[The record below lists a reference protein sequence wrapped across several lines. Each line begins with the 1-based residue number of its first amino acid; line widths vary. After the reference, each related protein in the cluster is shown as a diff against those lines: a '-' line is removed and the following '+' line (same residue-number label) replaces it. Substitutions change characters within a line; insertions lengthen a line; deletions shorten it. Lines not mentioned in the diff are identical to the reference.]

1 MKLEGEIGEIELI
14 GQLVELGETKFTG
27 ALRFEH
33 DAIIKIIYFKAGE
46 VLSASTNDRTDS
58 VDEILLRAGKI
69 TREHVK
75 QALGK
80 RKDNETL
87 GDAMLALGFI
97 TKKELTWGRRAQL
110 IGIIRSLQKWEK
122 GSYTLVND
130 YLPKRDEGTSFFLP
144 QLLLE
149 LLVTDPDRARVEQ
162 ELQGGNVVLTKKA
175 NFEERYV
182 SLGLNEEA
190 DTIVSRIDGS
200 RSVSEIA
207 SMSAKDSFNVFK
219 LVHALRV
226 LGLVES
232 DESPAPEISPAVADG
247 AAGYAAF
254 ETARV
259 PAMRI
264 ENDEEPELVDRPIP
278 LTYDDGVPD
287 ESPSEELSLAPSLEP
302 EAFETATEASELD
315 RELVA
320 GPSYDETPPAGD
332 GRRASTAL
340 IPLLIFV
347 AVLAA
352 AGWYWVRWGSP
363 QSSQPTLPGAIATP
377 VPAPT
382 TEFEATP
389 SGEKRAVPPV
399 GEMPSSAPAPDPAV
413 RPTME
418 LGATG
423 EIRRDPNSGSPQ
435 QSPAQQPPPL
445 PRERVARESRVR
457 AQEPTGAVPNTAA
470 PSTAVSV
477 PATPPTPNPAR
488 ARYDAMAKD
497 HLAKA
502 SSDGYAIQFELVCQ
516 TSSIQRALDKGEQDV
531 WFVPTKFRSN
541 DCFRLLWGRYPTR
554 EAALSGLARLPPSLR
569 EGSTP
574 AVVKV
579 RR

>member
-69 TREHVK
+69 TREHIK

-110 IGIIRSLQKWEK
+110 IGIIRSLEKWTS
-122 GSYTLVND
+122 GSYTIVND

-149 LLVTDPDRARVEQ
+149 MLVTDPDRVKVEQ
-162 ELQGGNVVLTKKA
+162 ELQSGDAVMTKSED
-175 NFEERYV
+175 FEERYA

-200 RSVSEIA
+200 RSVAEISA
-207 SMSAKDSFNVFK
+207 MSAKDSFNVFK
-219 LVHALRV
+219 LIHALRV
-226 LGLVES
+226 LGLVKSGEALV
-232 DESPAPEISPAVADG
+232 EAPALPLAVEDAE
-247 AAGYAAF
+247 AGHEMF

-259 PAMRI
+259 PALRI
-264 ENDEEPELVDRPIP
+264 DNDDEPELVDRPIP
-278 LTYDDGVPD
+278 LTYDDAVLDHG
-287 ESPSEELSLAPSLEP
+287 PSEEQPVALDSFEP
-302 EAFETATEASELD
+302 VIEPAELD

-320 GPSYDETPPAGD
+320 GPGYDEPPS
-332 GRRASTAL
+332 ASDDRDRPSRVL
-340 IPLLIFV
+340 IPLLILV
-347 AVLAA
+347 AVIAA

-363 QSSQPTLPGAIATP
+363 QTSQPTLPGVIATP
-377 VPAPT
+377 VLAPT
-382 TEFEATP
+382 TEFQVSP
-389 SGEKRAVPPV
+389 IGEKREVPPD
-399 GEMPSSAPAPDPAV
+399 GQPPAATTPPDTQV
-413 RPTME
+413 RPTMQ
-418 LGATG
+418 LGPNG
-423 EIRRDPNSGSPQ
+423 EVRRDPGVATSTLPA
-435 QSPAQQPPPL
+435 PAQPL
-445 PRERVARESRVR
+445 SPPREGETRESRVK
-457 AQEPTGAVPNTAA
+457 AQEPSGAVPNAGT
-470 PSTAVSV
+470 
-477 PATPPTPNPAR
+477 PTPAAAALPPNQPTR
-488 ARYDAMAKD
+488 GRYDSMARD
-497 HLAKA
+497 FLAK
-502 SSDGYAIQFELVCQ
+502 SSADGYAIQFELVCQ
-516 TSSIQRALDKGEQDV
+516 TSSIQRALDKGEEDV
-531 WFVPTKFRSN
+531 WFVPTKFRGN
-541 DCFRLLWGRYPTR
+541 DCFRLLWGRFATR
-554 EAALSGLARLPPSLR
+554 EAALAGLGRLPSSLR
-569 EGSTP
+569 EESTP